1 MLMLTMCFFCCV
13 SDTSRW
19 SKYRLFRC
27 YAKCGMHFIF
37 MRFVLVTKLNVML
50 HGTFLNDDFKRST
63 SLQCWNNVAT
73 IQNNVATVL

>member
-1 MLMLTMCFFCCV
+1 MFSYCCV

-27 YAKCGMHFIF
+27 YAKCGMHLIF
-37 MRFVLVTKLNVML
+37 MRFALVTKLNVML
-50 HGTFLNDDFKRST
+50 QVTIRNDDFKRST